1 MTEANRAA
9 AGSDDLLRDFRG
21 GGLLRPLLITVAVHA
36 VVILATSVPWLRAAL
51 GGGKADLTEEQR
63 LDAAVKEATASLQAI
78 AKEHGVRPQDLGS
91 RFSAGAKPAAK
102 APGSASPG
110 GAKPDA
116 ADKPAAPAA
125 GAAPGGEWGASGQPP
140 AGQQPSGQRP
150 ADAPKTDAPAAPPG
164 PALPEVKDDV
174 DLFK

>member
-1 MTEANRAA
+1 MTDAKRAA

-21 GGLLRPLLITVAVHA
+21 SGLMRPLLITVAVHA
-36 VVILATSVPWLRAAL
+36 LVILATSLPWLRAAL

-78 AKEHGVRPQDLGS
+78 AKEHGIRPQDLGN
-91 RFSAGAKPAAK
+91 RFSAGGKPAAK
-102 APGSASPG
+102 APA
-110 GAKPDA
+110 AEKPAGTQKPVPSNTEA
-116 ADKPAAPAA
+116 AALPAAPI
-125 GAAPGGEWGASGQPP
+125 
-140 AGQQPSGQRP
+140 
-150 ADAPKTDAPAAPPG
+150 DAPKTDAPAAPPG

>member
-1 MTEANRAA
+1 MSDSKRA
-9 AGSDDLLRDFRG
+9 AGSDDLLRDFRS
-21 GGLLRPLLITVAVHA
+21 GGLMWPFLVTLAAHV

-91 RFSAGAKPAAK
+91 RFTSGGKPAAAK
-102 APGSASPG
+102 AGGGEKPG
-110 GAKPDA
+110 A
-116 ADKPAAPAA
+116 ADKPAPATPEATSQPAA
-125 GAAPGGEWGASGQPP
+125 GTAAKTGDWGAAGQPP
-140 AGQQPSGQRP
+140 AGQPP
-150 ADAPKTDAPAAPPG
+150 AAEPKPDAPAAPPG
-164 PALPEVKDDV
+164 PALPEVQDDV